1 MARSHDVPCSL
12 VPGQPCVRRDQAAS
26 SWVCGADVCKRF
38 PGVTCAMRACAIPI
52 TRACTHHPCIYTRV
66 ASSARPDGAPD
77 PPHPGPLGFC
87 ATAGPGTAFWSRHRL
102 SSAALALLWEGDALR
117 CWRSRSALCARGR
130 PRRWTPP
137 SVYPR
142 LKSPPLLQI
151 LRIRAGPR
159 GSVGTGHRPPNGLP
173 TRLGLSR
180 PRLALTR
187 THGAVSRPRCS
198 RAANGA
204 PAGTGVD
211 CPSAGSPAR
220 PIRGPSRGAAAAPS
234 AAHMSHLEMWLLLFP
249 LPSLP
254 RRSRPLSVFVSFC
267 PTITITGDRLISKC
281 LRPHPA
287 RREAWLSPSITDG
300 DAEAQRG
307 QASYSVPHRREG
319 PRLCCAGTGT
329 GTGRGHDCAL

>member
-1 MARSHDVPCSL
+1 MFFRGEEGLLACSRDVPCSL

-77 PPHPGPLGFC
+77 PPHPGPW
-87 ATAGPGTAFWSRHRL
+87 ASVPPPAPGPAFWSRHRP

-117 CWRSRSALCARGR
+117 CWRSRSTLCARGR
-130 PRRWTPP
+130 ARHWSPP

-142 LKSPPLLQI
+142 LKSPPLPQI
-151 LRIRAGPR
+151 LRTRAGPR
-159 GSVGTGHRPPNGLP
+159 GSVGTGHRPPDGLP

-187 THGAVSRPRCS
+187 AHSAVSRPRCS
-198 RAANGA
+198 RAANGV

-211 CPSAGSPAR
+211 CPSASVDRLAWPRRLPQPLTRPTYRCGFFCFLSLHFLDAR
-220 PIRGPSRGAAAAPS
+220 DRC
-234 AAHMSHLEMWLLLFP
+234 
-249 LPSLP
+249 PSLSRSA
-254 RRSRPLSVFVSFC
+254 RRSR
-267 PTITITGDRLISKC
+267 
-281 LRPHPA
+281 
-287 RREAWLSPSITDG
+287 
-300 DAEAQRG
+300 
-307 QASYSVPHRREG
+307 
-319 PRLCCAGTGT
+319 GTV
-329 GTGRGHDCAL
+329 